1 MEPGVKAFD
10 RFYEERR
17 QWRSVVL
24 KLLQKYGVDTTDWDR
39 VNAFCRD
46 PRIAGKVFALLSI
59 AELEQL
65 SVKLRVMLRK
75 KSRPARAGE
84 TGKHSPGGETAGHS
98 GDKDVIYILNL
109 EEL

>member
-65 SVKLRVMLRK
+65 SVKLRVKLRK

-84 TGKHSPGGETAGHS
+84 TGKHSPGNRRAQWR
-98 GDKDVIYILNL
+98 
-109 EEL
+109 